1 MYLSPVKAIE
11 NKWITG
17 DITPEMIQPNGIDFT
32 LDKVYEPVND
42 SVARLDGNLRFVL
55 SAGSYKQHRTWWPLD
70 TYRYDG
76 PDGIEFDAYR
86 FEGHTSYDVS
96 SNLSVALPTGIAAF
110 IIGRSTL
117 NRNSIFLTSGLYDSG
132 FNGNIGCQLH
142 NNGPS
147 AVIERGARIGQI
159 VFVEAA
165 SAKSYNGQY
174 NNLTEHWSE

>member
-1 MYLSPVKAIE
+1 MYLSPIKALE

-17 DITPEMIQPNGIDFT
+17 EITPEMIQPNGIDFT
-32 LDKVYEPVND
+32 LDNVY
-42 SVARLDGNLRFVL
+42 SSSLDTFVL
-55 SAGSYKQHRTWWPLD
+55 SAGAFKKHRKWVEKD
-70 TYRYDG
+70 TYEYVGDN
-76 PDGIEFDAYR
+76 GISFKAY
-86 FEGHTSYDVS
+86 HLSPHAPYDVL
-96 SNLSVALPTGIAAF
+96 SNLEVSLPAGVAAF
-110 IIGRSTL
+110 VIGRSTL

-159 VFVEAA
+159 VFVAAA

-174 NNLTEHWSE
+174 NNLAKHWSE